1 MMQLQRFIRDES
13 GQDMMEYGLLAA
25 FLSIV
30 AIATL
35 QNIGPVVAGIYV
47 VIQTAIPGMGG
58 QNALP

>member
-1 MMQLQRFIRDES
+1 MIQLQRFVRDES
-13 GQDMMEYGLLAA
+13 GQDLMEYGLLAA

-35 QNIGPVVAGIYV
+35 QNIGPVVAGVYAA
-47 VIQTAIPGMGG
+47 IQTAIPGMGG

>member
-1 MMQLQRFIRDES
+1 MIQLQRFIREES

-30 AIATL
+30 AITTL
-35 QNIGPVVAGIYV
+35 QNIGPLVSGIFA
-47 VIQTAIPGMGG
+47 VIQIAIPGMGG